1 MKKILFLMV
10 SALTIL
16 ASGCSAHSDA
26 PKETKASQ
34 QSMSKAEKEKINQQ
48 TQKAVDD
55 INAIYKKKSYVE
67 KGYFS
72 PKDYGLA
79 KKTLNISAEALN
91 IDSKELIN
99 DNKTIKSLS
108 DKILKRIDQLNFT
121 EKKKFLADLTKPS
134 TIYNAIYR
142 ENIYDS
148 LYDFDRENNIENSM
162 DDFINYVTMDNVS
175 TKDAIEKANLDYDL
189 PKYRASYWKEEE
201 KLFKDKYGKSF
212 SQEDYKAMLSIMK
225 NFQDMQEIHM
235 LFLNNFRLGTQEM
248 VNPKDAL
255 KKIDSLSAKQLKL
268 IETLNDN
275 LNVLE
280 DLSYDEYTL
289 NHD

>member
-1 MKKILFLMV
+1 MKNKIV
-10 SALTIL
+10 IPIL
-16 ASGCSAHSDA
+16 AASLLATGCSAHSDVTN
-26 PKETKASQ
+26 ETKASQ
-34 QSMSKAEKEKINQQ
+34 QSMSKAEKEKIDQQ
-48 TQKAVDD
+48 IQKAIDN

-67 KGYFS
+67 NGDFS
-72 PKDYGLA
+72 PKDYGLV

-91 IDSKELIN
+91 IEKIDVN
-99 DNKTIKSLS
+99 DDKTIKSIS
-108 DKILKRIDQLNFT
+108 DKIVKRIDHLNLT
-121 EKKKFLADLTKPS
+121 EKKKFLADLKKPA

-142 ENIYDS
+142 ESIYDS

-162 DDFINYVTMDNVS
+162 DDFINYATMDNVS
-175 TKDAIEKANLDYDL
+175 TKDVVEKANLDYDL

-201 KLFKDKYGKSF
+201 KLFKDKYGESF
-212 SQEDYKAMLSIMK
+212 SQENYKVMLSIMK
-225 NFQDMQEIHM
+225 NFQDMQEVQM

-268 IETLNDN
+268 IKTINDN
-275 LNVLE
+275 LNVPE
-280 DLSYDEYTL
+280 RLSYDEYSL

>member
-1 MKKILFLMV
+1 MKKILFLMI

-16 ASGCSAHSDA
+16 ASGCSTHSDA

-48 TQKAVDD
+48 TQMAVDD
-55 INAIYKKKSYVE
+55 INAIYKEKSYVE

-72 PKDYGLA
+72 PEDYGLV

-91 IDSKELIN
+91 IEKIDVN
-99 DNKTIKSLS
+99 DDKTIKSIS
-108 DKILKRIDQLNFT
+108 DKILKRIDHLNFT

-142 ENIYDS
+142 ESIYDS
-148 LYDFDRENNIENSM
+148 LYDFDRENNIENNL
-162 DDFINYVTMDNVS
+162 DDFINYATMDNVS
-175 TKDAIEKANLDYDL
+175 TKDVVEKANLDYDL

-201 KLFKDKYGKSF
+201 KLFKDKYGESF
-212 SQEDYKAMLSIMK
+212 SQENYKVMLSIMK
-225 NFQDMQEIHM
+225 NFQDMQEVHM
-235 LFLNNFRLGTQEM
+235 LFLNNFRLGKQE
-248 VNPKDAL
+248 VVDPKDAL

-268 IETLNDN
+268 IESINDN
-275 LNVLE
+275 LNVS
-280 DLSYDEYTL
+280 DRLSYDEFTL